1 MFQAT
6 KVMVL
11 LNEIMNLKE
20 RVNSFTNMN
29 QGKTGE
35 KDIDKGFPEYLAYKR
50 CSFVYLLN

>member
-6 KVMVL
+6 NVMVL
-11 LNEIMNLKE
+11 LREIMNLKE

-50 CSFVYLLN
+50 CLFVYLLN